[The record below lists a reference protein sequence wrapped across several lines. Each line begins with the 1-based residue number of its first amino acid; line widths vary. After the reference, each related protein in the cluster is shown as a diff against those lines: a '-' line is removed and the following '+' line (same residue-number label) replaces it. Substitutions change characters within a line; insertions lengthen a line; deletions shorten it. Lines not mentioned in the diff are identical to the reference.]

1 MATGGAI
8 GADDWMVMMLRGGDK
23 CAYVMSGEE
32 GWTGAAA

>member
-23 CAYVMSGEE
+23 CAYVIDRKSVV
-32 GWTGAAA
+32 